1 VAGRIAD
8 ASVEELRSKAD
19 IVEVVS
25 GYLQLKKAGRIFKG
39 LCCFHQEK
47 TPSFTVDPAKQLF
60 YCFGCGAGG
69 DVFTFLRELEG
80 LSFTEAAEQLAGR
93 FGVNL
98 VHEGG
103 PKESTGIK
111 GRLKEA
117 CREASGFFSK
127 NLMSGEGAAPAR
139 SYLEERGFTSGD
151 AESWGLGFAPS
162 GRDALYRHLVGKK
175 FSSKEIVDAGLALVD
190 ERGGHRD
197 RFRGRLIFPIADL
210 SGQVVGFGARAL
222 GDVQPKYLNSPETPI
237 YHKGRILY
245 GLDRAK
251 TQMARS
257 GSAIVSEGYTDV
269 MGLHQ
274 VDVMNAVATCGTALR
289 EDHFALIKRFCE
301 RVVLAFDADP
311 AGDLASERGFAFY
324 AKTGVEVLVAPLP
337 EGKDPADVALS
348 DGAEAVNEILERA
361 EPLMRF
367 VLKAE
372 ISRYRLDTPE
382 DKARAVRSA
391 AQILSREPSPVARGE
406 HAFWVAGKIGIDPV
420 AVQIEIAEGRAPRS
434 GAAVRPV
441 RLPGHV
447 KVEREALAVLLD
459 SPSRLAQAREWLTE
473 DHFTQQDHRVLWKVL
488 MDLDGSSDASLMSR
502 LPDDNSRRV
511 AAELALTQLSTK
523 DQEQIFTRL
532 EEFRVVRKIVELKA
546 RLDALDPKKDVQEY
560 DSVFAELLD
569 LENIKRRIAANL

>member
-1 VAGRIAD
+1 MAGRIAD
-8 ASVEELRSKAD
+8 SSIEELRGKAD
-19 IVEVVS
+19 ITEVIS

-47 TPSFTVDPAKQLF
+47 TPSFTVDPGKQLY

-80 LSFTEAAEQLAGR
+80 LSFNEAAEQLAAR
-93 FGVNL
+93 FGVTL

-103 PKESTGIK
+103 QRESSGMK

-117 CREASGFFSK
+117 CSEAASFFAR
-127 NLMSGEGAAPAR
+127 NLMSGEASAPAR
-139 SYLEERGFTSGD
+139 RYLEERGFSSSD
-151 AESWGLGFAPS
+151 AEAWGLGFAPS
-162 GRDALYRHLVGKK
+162 GTDALYRHLVGKK
-175 FSSKEIVDAGLALVD
+175 FSSKEVVDAGLAMVD
-190 ERGGHRD
+190 DRGSHRD
-197 RFRGRLIFPIADL
+197 RFRGRLIFPISDL
-210 SGQVVGFGARAL
+210 SGQIIGFGARAL
-222 GDVQPKYLNSPETPI
+222 GDAQPKYLNSPETPI

-251 TQMARS
+251 TQMARG
-257 GSAIVSEGYTDV
+257 GSAVVTEGYTDV
-269 MGLHQ
+269 IGLHR
-274 VDVMNAVATCGTALR
+274 VGVMNAVATCGTALR
-289 EDHFALIKRFCE
+289 EDHFALIKRFCD

-311 AGDLASERGFAFY
+311 AGDLASERGFDFY

-348 DGAEAVNEILERA
+348 EGAEAVNEILEAA

-367 VLKAE
+367 VLRAE
-372 ISRYRLDTPE
+372 MSRYRLDTPE

-391 AQILSREPSPVARGE
+391 AQILSREPSGVARGE
-406 HAFWVAGKIGIDPV
+406 HSFWVAGKIGVDPV
-420 AVQIEIAEGRAPRS
+420 AVQVEIAEGRSDRSDAP
-434 GAAVRPV
+434 VRPV

-447 KVEREALAVLLD
+447 KVEREALAVLIE

-473 DHFTQQDHRVLWKVL
+473 DHFTQQEHRVLWRVL

-502 LPDDNSRRV
+502 LPDDTSRRV
-511 AAELALTQLSTK
+511 AAELALTQVSTK

-532 EEFRVVRKIVELKA
+532 EEFRVVRKIEELKA
-546 RLDALDPKKDVQEY
+546 RLDTLDPKKDVREY

-569 LENIKRRIAANL
+569 LESVKRRIAANL